1 MKNRVLITGGFGNLG
16 GRLAIAQSGGGA
28 VAVRLASRALRVAP
42 EWLPHAETVQ
52 LDLMSKE
59 SLLEALVG
67 IQNVIHLASP
77 NEHASALDPGET
89 MRSASGGTANLVA
102 AAEESGVKRF
112 IYMSTAH
119 IYGSPMRGHI
129 DEATVPRPT
138 NAYAI
143 SHLAAEQFVSAAHD
157 REKMVGVVLRSGNG
171 FGYPVHSEVDTW
183 HLVINDLCR
192 QAVSTR
198 TLKLRST
205 GTQERNF
212 ITISDIAMAVTLMT
226 RVPREKLGNG
236 IFNLGESKSTSV
248 LAMATMVADRCEA
261 KFNFRPQIE
270 RPQDANEKILKL
282 YYDTAKIA
290 AIGFSPMSNFSA
302 EIDGILDLCRT
313 GLNSTK

>member
-28 VAVRLASRALRVAP
+28 VAVRLASRARRVAP
-42 EWLPHAETVQ
+42 DWLPQAETAQ

-59 SLLEALVG
+59 SLIAALDGVET
-67 IQNVIHLASP
+67 VIHLASP

-89 MRSASGGTANLVA
+89 MRSTAGGTANLVV
-102 AAEESGVKRF
+102 AAEESRVKRF
-112 IYMSTAH
+112 IYMSSAH
-119 IYGSPMRGHI
+119 IYGSPIRGHI
-129 DEATVPRPT
+129 NETTMPRPT
-138 NAYAI
+138 TAYAI

-157 REKMVGVVLRSGNG
+157 REQMVGVVLRSGNG

-198 TLKLRST
+198 TLRLRST

-212 ITISDIAMAVTLMT
+212 ITISDIAMAVALVA
-226 RVPREKLGNG
+226 RVPREELGNG

-248 LAMATMVADRCEA
+248 LAMASMVADRCEA

-270 RPQDANEKILKL
+270 RPQDANEKIMKL
-282 YYDTAKIA
+282 DYDTAKIA
-290 AIGFSPMSNFSA
+290 GIGFSPTSNFYS
-302 EIDGILDLCRT
+302 EIDGILDLCQSD
-313 GLNSTK
+313 LNATK